1 MKDKTTDL
9 PDILYV
15 YRIFSKMDYWQLEDA
30 ARLVMGLYPRSYKEM
45 LSEIEPTQIQDLMGI
60 ALGCFGET
68 LTQGRPD
75 PLDGTPSV
83 KPRHFIEWI
92 IGKDLNCKIPPTL
105 LSALEAED
113 TREFTK
119 FNDDPNE
126 IEKSIPKP
134 TLKMIE
140 ARTSAKMI
148 WDENPKATFQQI
160 FNNARFKK
168 IGCRGRSPTEKT
180 VQRWLIGLNPSKGG
194 RPKLS
199 KT

>member
-15 YRIFSKMDYWQLEDA
+15 YRIFSKRDFWQLEDA

-45 LSEIEPTQIQDLMGI
+45 LSEIELTQIQDLMGI
-60 ALGCFGET
+60 ALDCFGET

-83 KPRHFIEWI
+83 KPRHFIDWI
-92 IGKDLNCKIPPTL
+92 IDKDLNCKIPSTL
-105 LSALEAED
+105 LSAWEEEE
-113 TREFTK
+113 TREVAK
-119 FNDDPNE
+119 FNNDPDK

-134 TLKMIE
+134 ALKMIV
-140 ARTSAKMI
+140 ARTSAEMI
-148 WDENPKATFQQI
+148 WDENPKTTFQQI
-160 FNNARFKK
+160 YDNVRFKK
-168 IGCRGRSPTEKT
+168 IGCRGLLPTQKT

-194 RPKLS
+194 RPKRS